1 MNGQRGFTYLGVL
14 LAVALI
20 GLGLSLAS
28 EVWSTTARRQRQV
41 QLEWVGQQYAQA
53 IGSYY
58 ESTPGRVK
66 AFPRSID
73 DLLDDKRVP
82 FARRHLRQPY
92 PNPLSSQMDWEM
104 IRAPDG
110 GIRCVKPHA
119 QAGAVQVPVS
129 FCFAVADSV
138 ATRLR

>member
-1 MNGQRGFTYLGVL
+1 MNDQRGFTYLGVL

-41 QLEWVGQQYAQA
+41 QLEWVGQQYVQA

-66 AFPRSID
+66 AFPKSIE

-92 PNPLSSQMDWEM
+92 PNPLSGRLEWEL
-104 IRAPDG
+104 IRTPDG
-110 GIRCVKPHA
+110 GFRCVGPLRSNDELHS
-119 QAGAVQVPVS
+119 AGP
-129 FCFAVADSV
+129 FCYRPDGAS
-138 ATRLR
+138 RGG